1 MAKRALALIVLVLS
15 MLIVGCANKCPAGE
29 HFMVDSNQC
38 EKN

>member
-1 MAKRALALIVLVLS
+1 MVKRVLAAIVLLLS
-15 MLIVGCANKCPAGE
+15 MMIVGCANKCPAGE